1 MSVAALS
8 ELSER
13 AGGRVSD
20 LRERVGRLGPAQE
33 QFAVAEKSFAPL
45 ALIAVVLLAAV
56 PLFNDSAWTLRLQ
69 DGMAFGLLCISL
81 NILVGTTGLITFGH
95 AMFWGVGGYMI
106 AIPFRDHGINP
117 LYLLALTP
125 VAGALCAFLVGLVVL
140 RGKAIYFSLLTL
152 GFAQL
157 FWAVWHGWQ
166 SMTGGTNGIFGV
178 FVPGALNG
186 TTNPNNIYWFIF
198 GCTVF
203 TTGVV
208 YVITRSPL
216 GDAFRAV
223 RDNPRRAEYTG
234 MAVRRYELL
243 AFVIA
248 GSVGAIA
255 GGLSLLSATNITS
268 GNLTWSRSTI
278 ALIAALIGGTR
289 YFLGP
294 LFGAIVYIY
303 LFDTVAQTS
312 GTVGTLWQALLGVI
326 VLAVALAFPGGIV
339 GLVHLLLAYGVGIAR
354 KLRGVPLHAPER
366 PHTAAVMEAV
376 QLPEVG
382 EAFAPA
388 GIALDA
394 PIVLEVTGLTKRF
407 GGLVAVNDASL
418 TVRKGA
424 IHAII
429 GPNGAG
435 KSTFFNLVTGLY
447 KPDAGTVL
455 LDGVDVTGQPSWRL
469 IKRGMGRSF
478 QQTNL
483 FWTLSS
489 ELNLTV
495 AGSAVQDSTYKPY
508 GSHPQDI
515 KERTA
520 DLLARMGLSAF
531 ARLPASQLSHG
542 DQRSLEIAT
551 ALAVNSTI
559 LMLDEPTAGLSPP
572 ETRVAV
578 ALIQKIARDRGLT
591 VVFVEHD
598 MEVVFAIA
606 DRITVLHR
614 GSVLAEGTPE
624 EIRRN
629 QKVREAYLGEDFP
642 EGAEG

>member
-1 MSVAALS
+1 MSVASLS
-8 ELSER
+8 AISER
-13 AGGRVSD
+13 AA
-20 LRERVGRLGPAQE
+20 GRLTAVRDTLARLAPAPDQYS
-33 QFAVAEKSFAPL
+33 VASKGLAPL
-45 ALIAVVLLAAV
+45 ALIGFVVIAIV
-56 PLFNDSAWTLRLQ
+56 PLLNDSAWTLRIQ
-69 DGMAFGLLCISL
+69 DGLAFGLLCLSL

-95 AMFWGVGGYMI
+95 AMFMGIGGYMI
-106 AIPFRDHGINP
+106 AIPFREHGINP
-117 LYLLALTP
+117 LYLFALTP
-125 VAGALCAFLVGLVVL
+125 VAGALAALLVGVVVL
-140 RGKAIYFSLLTL
+140 RGRAIYFSLLTL

-166 SMTGGTNGIFGV
+166 SLTGGTNGISGV
-178 FVPGALNG
+178 IAPGSLNG
-186 TTNPNNIYWFIF
+186 LEHANNMYWFIF
-198 GCTVF
+198 GCTLF
-203 TTGVV
+203 TTGIV
-208 YVITRSPL
+208 YIITRSPL

-223 RDNPRRAEYTG
+223 RDNPRRAEFTG
-234 MAVRRYELL
+234 ISVKRYELL

-248 GSVGAIA
+248 GAVGAIA
-255 GGLSLLSATNITS
+255 GGLSVFSATNITS
-268 GNLTWSRSTI
+268 DNIDWSRSTI

-294 LFGAIVYIY
+294 IVGALFYTY

-312 GTVGTLWQALLGVI
+312 GTLGTLWQAVLGVI
-326 VLAVALAFPGGIV
+326 VLGVALAFPGGIV
-339 GLVHLLLAYGVGIAR
+339 GLVHTLLAYGVGLGR
-354 KLRGVPLHAPER
+354 RLRGVPTHEPGR
-366 PHTAAVMEAV
+366 PHTAEVLEAV
-376 QLPEVG
+376 HLPAVG
-382 EAFAPA
+382 EAVAST
-388 GIALDA
+388 GIAADA
-394 PIVLEVTGLTKRF
+394 PVALQVTGLTKRF

-418 TVRKGA
+418 TVRQGS

-435 KSTFFNLVTGLY
+435 KSTLFNLITGLH
-447 KPDAGTVL
+447 KPDAGTVVV
-455 LDGVDVTGQPSWRL
+455 DGEDVTGRPAWKL
-469 IKRGMGRSF
+469 VKRGMGRSF

-489 ELNLTV
+489 ELNVTV

-508 GSHPQDI
+508 GTHPKEI

-531 ARLPASQLSHG
+531 AKLPASQLSHG

-551 ALAVNSTI
+551 ALAVNATL

-624 EIRRN
+624 EIRRDP
-629 QKVREAYLGEDFP
+629 KVREAYLGEDFP
-642 EGAEG
+642 EGADG

>member
-1 MSVAALS
+1 MSVASLS
-8 ELSER
+8 ALSER
-13 AGGRVSD
+13 AT
-20 LRERVGRLGPAQE
+20 GRLFEARDNLARLAPAPSQY
-33 QFAVAEKSFAPL
+33 ASATRALMPLSLVA
-45 ALIAVVLLAAV
+45 IVLLGIV
-56 PLFNDSAWTLRLQ
+56 PLFHDSAWSLRMQ

-95 AMFWGVGGYMI
+95 ALFMGIGGYMI

-117 LYLLALTP
+117 LYLFALTP

-166 SMTGGTNGIFGV
+166 SFTGGTNGISGV
-178 FVPGALNG
+178 FVPGSLNSALY
-186 TTNPNNIYWFIF
+186 PDNIYWFVF
-198 GCTVF
+198 GCTIF
-203 TTGVV
+203 TTGIV
-208 YVITRSPL
+208 YVVTRSPL
-216 GDAFRAV
+216 GDAFRAI
-223 RDNPRRAEYTG
+223 RDNPRRAEFTG
-234 MAVRRYELL
+234 LSVRRYELL

-248 GSVGAIA
+248 GAIGAIA
-255 GGLSLLSATNITS
+255 GGLSLLSATNLTS
-268 GNLTWSRSTI
+268 DNINWNRSTI
-278 ALIAALIGGTR
+278 ALIATLIGGTR

-294 LFGAIVYIY
+294 LVGALFYTY

-312 GTVGTLWQALLGVI
+312 GTLGTLWQALLGVI
-326 VLAVALAFPGGIV
+326 VLGVALAFPGGIV
-339 GLVHLLLAYGVGIAR
+339 GLVHTLLAYGVGVVR
-354 KLRGVPLHAPER
+354 RLRGAALHEPDR

-376 QLPEVG
+376 HLPAAG
-382 EAFAPA
+382 EAVVSS
-388 GIALDA
+388 GIAADA

-418 TVRKGA
+418 TVRKGS

-447 KPDAGTVL
+447 KPDAGTVM
-455 LDGVDVTGQPSWRL
+455 LDGVDVTGRPAWKL

-489 ELNLTV
+489 EVNLTV
-495 AGSAVQDSTYKPY
+495 AGSAVQDSTYKPF
-508 GSHPQDI
+508 GAHPKEI

-520 DLLARMGLSAF
+520 DLLSRMGLA
-531 ARLPASQLSHG
+531 ALAKLPAAQLSHG

-578 ALIQKIARDRGLT
+578 ALIQKIARERGLT

-624 EIRRN
+624 EIRRDP
-629 QKVREAYLGEDFP
+629 KVREAYLGEDFP
-642 EGAEG
+642 EGAEV